1 MTQVLDILARKSMIE
16 VASFVARKSMIEV
29 ASFVARKSM
38 IEVVGFVARKSMI
51 EVASFVARKS
61 VIEVTGFVARKS
73 PPSKHSFVESSSP
86 KSSPQGSGLDD
97 ASFLR
102 LAIWSPQ
109 IILSGTWLVEST
121 SLNWSPVTF
130 FHQYIEGEV
139 PFQTFSK
146 FAINWAGMGDQLKR
160 LK

>member
-1 MTQVLDILARKSMIE
+1 
-16 VASFVARKSMIEV
+16 
-29 ASFVARKSM
+29 
-38 IEVVGFVARKSMI
+38 MI

-61 VIEVTGFVARKS
+61 VIEVTG
-73 PPSKHSFVESSSP
+73 FVESSSP

-121 SLNWSPVTF
+121 SLNWSPVPLLK
-130 FHQYIEGEV
+130 
-139 PFQTFSK
+139 PFQLIPHTCPIYSK
-146 FAINWAGMGDQLKR
+146 LGKSLKWHFTLYILVKECDWR
-160 LK
+160 PVQGSALHKPGST